1 MSAPA
6 TQLNPYATFLGDA
19 QPHDVLE
26 MTAVTIARLI
36 RNSDD
41 AQLTRS
47 PAPGK
52 WSIRDILC
60 HLADCEITFA
70 FRLRQTMAEPHHV
83 IQPFDQ
89 EAWSAPYGKLDAR
102 DALEAFTAFRR
113 WNLMFIRAV
122 GTPAESKPVRHPERG
137 EMTFRTIVETM
148 GGHDINHLRQIE
160 NLVQRAPA
168 PEL

>member
-6 TQLNPYATFLGDA
+6 TELNPYARFLGEA
-19 QPHDVLE
+19 RPHDVLD
-26 MTAVTIARLI
+26 MTPVTLARII
-36 RNSDD
+36 RNSDT
-41 AQLTRS
+41 AALTRP

-70 FRLRQTMAEPHHV
+70 FRLRQTIAEAHHV

-89 EAWSAPYGKLDAR
+89 EAWTSVYNELDAH
-102 DALEAFTAFRR
+102 DALESFAALRR
-113 WNLMFIRAV
+113 WNMLFIRAV
-122 GTPAESKPVRHPERG
+122 GTEGESKPVRHPERG

-148 GGHDINHLRQIE
+148 AGHDMNHLRQVE
-160 NLVQRAPA
+160 QLV
-168 PEL
+168 